1 MKRSR
6 QEIIAK
12 VLDICTSGAIKTK
25 IVYQA
30 NLNFRTVNTYID
42 LLNKKGLIEV
52 YQGPTTVYETTEKGL
67 DLMESIKQVNSELS
81 EFR

>member
-12 VLDICTSGAIKTK
+12 VLDICSDGAIKTK

-30 NLNFRTVNTYID
+30 NLNFKTVNAYID
-42 LLNKKGLIEV
+42 LLNKNGLIEV
-52 YQGPTTVYETTEKGL
+52 NQGPSTVYETTEKGL
-67 DLMESIKQVNSELS
+67 NLMESIKHVNSELT
-81 EFR
+81 EF